1 MSSLGCVMSLKKMRI
16 KLSKKVVRDLKEV
29 SRLSS
34 VKKWEYA
41 GNVKYKKYYFEDIEY
56 VT

>member
-34 VKKWEYA
+34 VKKMGICGKCE
-41 GNVKYKKYYFEDIEY
+41 I
-56 VT
+56 